1 MLRELFIKNFAII
14 DDLQIH
20 FDSGFTIMSG
30 ETGAGKS
37 IIINAMNLILGSRA
51 TTAFIRTGAETAEIE
66 AFFEVDQSSP
76 TAIIMAAND
85 LDPAEGLVIRR
96 IIAQN
101 NRHRIYIN
109 HHPATIRLLTV
120 ISENLASISGQHAHQ
135 GLLDEAQHLLILDR
149 FGGLMSLRQTV
160 EERFRGI
167 QPLIRKLDDLRA
179 KQARQAEEIDLLTFQ
194 RQEILT
200 ADIQPDEDVRLE
212 RELLLLKNKET
223 LFQAVN
229 TGIEALY
236 SGRDAVVERLI
247 EIRKQLEK
255 VAWIDPELTPRAE
268 GLADA
273 TFHIEDI
280 VEGLRGYLSAIH
292 VDGGRLEAVDDRL
305 NRLHLLMRK
314 YGGSLASITERLAEI
329 DRALAG
335 IDGLGDEIAAAEER
349 LVRDRQALLAT
360 ARELSRRRTDIGRDL
375 AGKVETELGRLKM
388 AGTRFQVEMSRIPTT
403 EATHPELIWEDGA
416 VSETG
421 IDRAAFM
428 MAPNVGEA
436 LKPLSAIA
444 SGGELSRVV
453 LALKA
458 ILAATASVETLI
470 FDEVDAG
477 IGGGV
482 AEIVGRK
489 LAALAGH
496 HQILCIT
503 HLPQIAKFGD
513 HHFAIAKNV
522 HEGRTRTTIQPLD
535 DAERVRELARMLG
548 GVEMTRATLDH
559 AREMFENR

>member
-1 MLRELFIKNFAII
+1 MLRELSIKNFAII
-14 DDLQIH
+14 DDLRIR
-20 FDSGFTIMSG
+20 FDAGLTIMSG

-51 TTAFIRTGAETAEIE
+51 ATAFIRTGEESAEIE
-66 AFFEVDQSSP
+66 AFFDVDESSS
-76 TAIIMAAND
+76 TANVMAAND
-85 LDPAEGLVIRR
+85 LDPAEGLLIRR

-109 HHPATIRLLTV
+109 HRLATIRLLTA

-135 GLLDEAQHLLILDR
+135 GLLDATQHLLILDR
-149 FGGLMSLRQTV
+149 FGGLMSLRKV
-160 EERFRGI
+160 VAERFGRI
-167 QPLIRKLDDLRA
+167 QPLIRKVAALKA
-179 KQARQAEEIDLLTFQ
+179 KQARRTEEIDLLTFQ
-194 RQEILT
+194 RQEILS
-200 ADIQPDEDVRLE
+200 ADIQADEDVRLE
-212 RELLLLKNKET
+212 RELLLLKNKEM
-223 LFQAVN
+223 LFETVN
-229 TGIEALY
+229 SGIEALY
-236 SGRDAVVERLI
+236 SGQGAVVERLI

-255 VAWIDPELTPRAE
+255 VARIDPELIPRAE

-273 TFHIEDI
+273 TFRIEDI
-280 VEGLRGYLSAIH
+280 VEGLRGYLSAIN
-292 VDGGRLEAVDDRL
+292 VDEGRLEAVDDRL
-305 NRLHLLMRK
+305 NRLRLLMRK
-314 YGGSLASITERLAEI
+314 YGGSLASVTERLIEI

-335 IDGLGDEIAAAEER
+335 IDGLSDEIAAAEER
-349 LVRDRQALLAT
+349 LVRDRQVLLTT
-360 ARELSRRRTDIGRDL
+360 ARELSRRRADIGRDL
-375 AGKVETELGRLKM
+375 AGKVEAELERLRM

-403 EATHPELIWEDGA
+403 EATHPELVWEEGA
-416 VSETG
+416 VGETG
-421 IDRAAFM
+421 IDRAVFM

-436 LKPLSAIA
+436 LKPLSSIA

-477 IGGGV
+477 VGGGV

-496 HQILCIT
+496 HQVLCIT

-522 HEGRTRTTIQPLD
+522 HEGRTRTVIQPLNE
-535 DAERVRELARMLG
+535 AERIRELARMLG
-548 GVEMTRATLDH
+548 GVEMTQATLDH